1 MVVFGEPVATWRVA
15 EGALLG
21 SRTPLETEKSM
32 AISDKRARLEEVR
45 DSWPP
50 VEVSSFVLVRN
61 ALFEMDALC
70 PLLSGLIVRRTGPY
84 CWRGA
89 TFPGAPRLAGPIFK
103 REK

>member
-15 EGALLG
+15 EGTLLG

-50 VEVSSFVLVRN
+50 VEVSSFVLVPN

-89 TFPGAPRLAGPIFK
+89 TFSGAPRLEGPIFK